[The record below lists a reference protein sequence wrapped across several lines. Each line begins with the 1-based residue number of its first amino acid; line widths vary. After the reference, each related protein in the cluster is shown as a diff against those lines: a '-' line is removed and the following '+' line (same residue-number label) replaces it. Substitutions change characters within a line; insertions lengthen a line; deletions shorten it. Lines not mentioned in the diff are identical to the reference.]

1 MALAQSGYVAAHKA
15 GEMGKSVLLIENDA
29 LGGVCT
35 NWGCIPTKSLLA
47 SAKLYEH
54 ALNSSH
60 MGVVSDSVHFDLAV
74 AMSHKNET
82 ISTLTKGIE
91 FLMKSAK
98 VDILF
103 GEATLL
109 KDRVVEV
116 DNNQYHGETIIIATG
131 SSSVVIPIP
140 GADLPHVLTSKEIL
154 SIESLPSSLTVIGGG
169 VIGVEFCLSLFN
181 ARGKSDCSRNVR

>member
-1 MALAQSGYVAAHKA
+1 MKEYEVIVIGSGPGGYVAAHKA

-82 ISTLTKGIE
+82 ISTINKR
-91 FLMKSAK
+91 
-98 VDILF
+98 
-103 GEATLL
+103 
-109 KDRVVEV
+109 DRVFNEKR
-116 DNNQYHGETIIIATG
+116 QSRYPLWRSYII
-131 SSSVVIPIP
+131 
-140 GADLPHVLTSKEIL
+140 K
-154 SIESLPSSLTVIGGG
+154 
-169 VIGVEFCLSLFN
+169 
-181 ARGKSDCSRNVR
+181 R